1 MIADI
6 DPTST
11 SKLLNINQCNR
22 NFKGYILADGSG
34 IGRVS
39 SVEGLYEG

>member
-1 MIADI
+1 MITDV

-11 SKLLNINQCNR
+11 SKLLNINQCDED
-22 NFKGYILADGSG
+22 FKGYILADGSG

-39 SVEGLYEG
+39 SA